1 MKKNTINSLLALAL
15 SAASLTATAGVVQ
28 SFGTGS
34 ALQYPAQ
41 YVADFEGNTALSNNY
56 SEGGL
61 LFSYVGSNDNGGCG
75 FAGVNCEAN
84 PGDNFSAA
92 FSGNYMG
99 SDGFGSYISI
109 KSTLRDL
116 TAIEFAAD
124 SGFLNIYGFWQTFND
139 AVTTGSGNFNLG
151 AAGIGGVIGL
161 SDAAGFDEVRY
172 YAFSSD
178 NKTDTTKFSAAALDS
193 VRAFAV
199 PEPSSAALAGLAGLG
214 LLAVRR
220 KSAKAAA

>member
-1 MKKNTINSLLALAL
+1 MTKNTINSLLALAL
-15 SAASLTATAGVVQ
+15 SAASLTASAGVVQ
-28 SFGTGS
+28 SFGAGS
-34 ALQYPAQ
+34 ALKYPAQ
-41 YVADFEGNTALSNNY
+41 YTADFEGNTTLANNY

-61 LFSYVGSNDNGGCG
+61 LFSYVGSDDNAGCG

-109 KSTLRDL
+109 KSSLRDL

-124 SGFLNIYGFWQTFND
+124 SGYADIFGFWQTFND
-139 AVTTGSGNFNLG
+139 SVKTGSGNFNLG
-151 AAGIGGVIGL
+151 PAGIGGVIGL

-178 NKTDTTKFSAAALDS
+178 NKTDTSKFSAAALDS
-193 VRAFAV
+193 VRAFSV
-199 PEPSSAALAGLAGLG
+199 PEPSSMALLALAGLGM
-214 LLAVRR
+214 VVTRR
-220 KSAKAAA
+220 QSAKAAR